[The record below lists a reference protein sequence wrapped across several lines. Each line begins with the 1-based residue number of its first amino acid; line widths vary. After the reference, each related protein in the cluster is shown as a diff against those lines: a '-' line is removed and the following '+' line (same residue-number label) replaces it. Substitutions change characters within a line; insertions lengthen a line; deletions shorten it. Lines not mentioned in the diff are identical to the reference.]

1 MIPPLQR
8 GWLFHENRN
17 NYFSPFD
24 FILNQFDDQLYILCN
39 EFVPGNDNHGQH
51 KSDDKWGQRFW
62 TILLG
67 SFFSTLWQK
76 VNVQSSAR
84 LWSPHLS
91 LRGVTLPGINLTKTD
106 KKKLALTKLIAANLL
121 IVRKNPHRCEFC
133 CFFVGGLWQLV
144 HCPGAWLHFSL

>member
-91 LRGVTLPGINLTKTD
+91 LRGVTLPGINLTKTRAHETNCRESID
-106 KKKLALTKLIAANLL
+106 CLQKSAQMRMLLFCRRIVTISPLSRGMAAL
-121 IVRKNPHRCEFC
+121 
-133 CFFVGGLWQLV
+133 
-144 HCPGAWLHFSL
+144 FSLINF